1 MKGEKYNV
9 LELKNNIFE
18 NIEAT
23 PKEHYTFQFDPS
35 AIVPVEKK
43 YIGLM
48 KKRMLGSIIASII
61 LVIAGVFSDR
71 AFLGFGIGVLFIS
84 VVGHIKGI
92 TAYKKLYAKS
102 NDRYAKTLYDYTLY
116 DNFLIVWISSEDAI
130 RQIKVKLDE
139 IKKAQVIADIL
150 VMEID
155 GQLFLMKK
163 DKLVENS
170 YFLSICSKK

>member
-71 AFLGFGIGVLFIS
+71 AI
-84 VVGHIKGI
+84 
-92 TAYKKLYAKS
+92 
-102 NDRYAKTLYDYTLY
+102 
-116 DNFLIVWISSEDAI
+116 
-130 RQIKVKLDE
+130 
-139 IKKAQVIADIL
+139 
-150 VMEID
+150 
-155 GQLFLMKK
+155 
-163 DKLVENS
+163 
-170 YFLSICSKK
+170 

>member
-1 MKGEKYNV
+1 M
-9 LELKNNIFE
+9 
-18 NIEAT
+18 
-23 PKEHYTFQFDPS
+23 
-35 AIVPVEKK
+35 
-43 YIGLM
+43 
-48 KKRMLGSIIASII
+48 
-61 LVIAGVFSDR
+61 
-71 AFLGFGIGVLFIS
+71 LFIS

>member
-1 MKGEKYNV
+1 M
-9 LELKNNIFE
+9 LQLKNNIFE
-18 NIEAT
+18 NIETT

-48 KKRMLGSIIASII
+48 KKRMLGSIIAGLLLII
-61 LVIAGVFSDR
+61 IGIFSDR
-71 AFLGFGIGVLFIS
+71 AFLGFGVGVLFIS

-92 TAYKKLYAKS
+92 SAYKKLYAKS
-102 NDRYAKTLYDYTLY
+102 KDKYTKTLYDYTLY
-116 DNFLIVWISSEDAI
+116 DDFLIVWISSDDAI
-130 RQIKVKLDE
+130 RQIKVRLDE
-139 IKKAQVIADIL
+139 IKKAHVIADIL

-163 DKLVENS
+163 DELVENS
-170 YFLSICSKK
+170 YFLTDCNKK

>member
-48 KKRMLGSIIASII
+48 KKRMLGSIIAGLILII
-61 LVIAGVFSDR
+61 CGVFSGR
-71 AFLGFGIGVLFIS
+71 GLLGFGIGVLFIS
-84 VVGHIKGI
+84 LVGHFKGI
-92 TAYKKLYAKS
+92 SAYKKLYAKS
-102 NDRYAKTLYDYTLY
+102 KGKYDKTVYDYTLY
-116 DNFLIVWISSEDAI
+116 DNFLIVWISSDDAI
-130 RQIKVKLDE
+130 RQIKVKLNE
-139 IKKAQVIADIL
+139 IKKAQVVADFL
-150 VMEID
+150 VIEID
-155 GQLFLMKK
+155 GQIFLMKK
-163 DKLVENS
+163 DELVENS
-170 YFLSICSKK
+170 YFLTICNKK

>member
-1 MKGEKYNV
+1 MKGEKYDM

-23 PKEHYTFQFDPS
+23 PKEHYTFQFDAS
-35 AIVPVEKK
+35 AIVLVERK
-43 YIGLM
+43 YIGIM
-48 KKRMLGSIIASII
+48 KKRMLGS
-61 LVIAGVFSDR
+61 VIAGIIMIICGVFSDR
-71 AFLGFGIGVLFIS
+71 SFLGFGIGVLFIS

-92 TAYKKLYAKS
+92 SAYKKLYAKIK
-102 NDRYAKTLYDYTLY
+102 DRYTKTLFDYTLY

-130 RQIKVKLDE
+130 RQIKVKFDE
-139 IKKAQVIADIL
+139 IKKAQVISDIL

-163 DKLVENS
+163 DELVENS
-170 YFLSICSKK
+170 YFLTVCNKK